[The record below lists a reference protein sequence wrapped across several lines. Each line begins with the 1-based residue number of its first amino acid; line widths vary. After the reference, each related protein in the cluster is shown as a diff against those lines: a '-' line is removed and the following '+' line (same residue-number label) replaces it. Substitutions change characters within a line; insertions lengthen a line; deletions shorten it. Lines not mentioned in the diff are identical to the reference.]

1 MNTKNN
7 QRFREMDLRM
17 KNAMMNLL
25 REMDFEK
32 ITVKKICES
41 AGVNR
46 STFYAHYIDIYDLM
60 EQTEEQLR
68 LELLSSYTP
77 QEKAAS
83 AVFSDWPFVPF
94 LRHIKKHRYF
104 YKIAL
109 QYRKSFPLRQ
119 GFEPMWEQIV
129 KPRCERAGIT
139 DEAEM
144 MYYLVYF
151 QAGFTMVLKRWVD
164 CGCKESEETVTKLLE
179 NCVPSVWR

>member
-41 AGVNR
+41 
-46 STFYAHYIDIYDLM
+46 
-60 EQTEEQLR
+60 
-68 LELLSSYTP
+68 
-77 QEKAAS
+77 
-83 AVFSDWPFVPF
+83 
-94 LRHIKKHRYF
+94 
-104 YKIAL
+104 
-109 QYRKSFPLRQ
+109 
-119 GFEPMWEQIV
+119 
-129 KPRCERAGIT
+129 AGIT